1 MGKEIITF
9 SDIDIERPEFYRY
22 KSPIFSRM
30 NSFFFEKQTLN
41 TLLVNCVMIIKL
53 SFYI

>member
-30 NSFFFEKQTLN
+30 NSFFLKN
-41 TLLVNCVMIIKL
+41 KL
-53 SFYI
+53 